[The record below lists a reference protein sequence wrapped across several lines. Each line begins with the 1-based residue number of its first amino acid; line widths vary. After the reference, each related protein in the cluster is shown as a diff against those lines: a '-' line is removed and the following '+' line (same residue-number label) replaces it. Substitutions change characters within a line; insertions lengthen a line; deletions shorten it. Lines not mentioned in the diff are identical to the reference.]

1 MTQETAQ
8 IKDRY
13 GLPMTTSS
21 TQAADSW
28 VEGMD
33 LLLSQEF
40 GPEEKFKQAIEADE
54 GFALPRAALAAFLMF
69 QARLEEAKES
79 VALAKSLAE
88 GISRRERQQVE
99 AVSLFVNGQGRQSLA
114 LIHEHLDEYPRDALM
129 LKLVHR
135 LYVLG
140 CSGGGVADYTQE
152 LLALMKTLE
161 PHYGDD
167 WAFLGHHSFAHHETG
182 FFEEARRLAERSLEM
197 RPTNAYASHSVAH
210 VFFERGDHSGGT
222 DFLGNWLPGYDRR
235 ASFHVHLSWHL
246 ALFELAMGHY
256 KRALDLYDDNIR
268 PSVIEKS
275 AISLADSASLFWRLQ
290 LYGGSTPPV
299 PWEELRGQ
307 AAPAIGSSGP
317 AFRDAHAALVFA
329 SAGNE
334 PDLGQMVDRL
344 RSAADKG
351 DALAGEVTLPL
362 AQGVGAFAQGDYNEA
377 IQLLEPT
384 LDQLT
389 RIGGSHAQREV
400 FEDTLVEAYLRAE
413 RFDKAEDRIRTRLKQ
428 RASAR
433 DTFWLGRAQASSG
446 QPDAA
451 SASLDE
457 ATRRWHN
464 ADPDST
470 ELASLNSL
478 SGKAR

>member
-1 MTQETAQ
+1 M
-8 IKDRY
+8 
-13 GLPMTTSS
+13 
-21 TQAADSW
+21 
-28 VEGMD
+28 
-33 LLLSQEF
+33 
-40 GPEEKFKQAIEADE
+40 
-54 GFALPRAALAAFLMF
+54 
-69 QARLEEAKES
+69 
-79 VALAKSLAE
+79 
-88 GISRRERQQVE
+88 
-99 AVSLFVNGQGRQSLA
+99 
-114 LIHEHLDEYPRDALM
+114 
-129 LKLVHR
+129 
-135 LYVLG
+135 
-140 CSGGGVADYTQE
+140 
-152 LLALMKTLE
+152 
-161 PHYGDD
+161 
-167 WAFLGHHSFAHHETG
+167 
-182 FFEEARRLAERSLEM
+182 
-197 RPTNAYASHSVAH
+197 
-210 VFFERGDHSGGT
+210 
-222 DFLGNWLPGYDRR
+222 PGYDRR

-268 PSVIEKS
+268 PSVVEKS

-307 AAPAIGSSGP
+307 AAPAIGSPGP
-317 AFRDAHAALVFA
+317 GFRDAHAALVFA

-446 QPDAA
+446 QADAA

-464 ADPDST
+464 ADADST
-470 ELASLNSL
+470 ELASLTSL